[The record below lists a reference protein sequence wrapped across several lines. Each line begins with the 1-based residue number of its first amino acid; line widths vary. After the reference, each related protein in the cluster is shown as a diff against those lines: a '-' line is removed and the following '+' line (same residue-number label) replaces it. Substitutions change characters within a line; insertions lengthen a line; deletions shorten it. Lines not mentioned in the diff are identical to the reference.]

1 MNCKACNTRL
11 SSGQKAC
18 PQCGR
23 AVNVRAGVA
32 RKAVAAVKRPLSA
45 SRDEGIELELR
56 DETIPPR
63 PAKSKA
69 VGKPKAAR
77 ARGEGHV
84 AVRTPIALQPS
95 DMRSL
100 LADQP
105 DLLEEDLC
113 IYTDEKGKTVGVDFG
128 TDVGDIDLLAED
140 GDESLVVV
148 MVAEASAGHALV
160 GEVLQRIGWVRK
172 HVANG
177 MLVRGIVLLDRV
189 PEDLSYAAAAVADTV
204 SFRTYR
210 IALKFD
216 EVEL

>member
-1 MNCKACNTRL
+1 MNCKECNTRL

-32 RKAVAAVKRPLSA
+32 RKAVAADKRPLSA

-113 IYTDEKGKTVGVDFG
+113 IYTDEKGKTDGLRPQS
-128 TDVGDIDLLAED
+128 DLKMMSHAVRFSTSEN
-140 GDESLVVV
+140 SSST
-148 MVAEASAGHALV
+148 ASGSSSTLN
-160 GEVLQRIGWVRK
+160 GIGMAMSILPLKR
-172 HVANG
+172 APSS
-177 MLVRGIVLLDRV
+177 MTTRV
-189 PEDLSYAAAAVADTV
+189 Q
-204 SFRTYR
+204 
-210 IALKFD
+210 
-216 EVEL
+216 